1 MIQVGIMWYHT
12 QRELHMLSYP
22 LHPAGG
28 IRGCVAQEG
37 ETGEGQREL
46 PESQRG
52 ENSRLSIFLQVVIC
66 FIFLVSILAVV
77 YLQCASNRSPVNLSM
92 WAGL

>member
-1 MIQVGIMWYHT
+1 
-12 QRELHMLSYP
+12 MLSYP

-28 IRGCVAQEG
+28 IRGCNTQEG

-52 ENSRLSIFLQVVIC
+52 KVCFWVV
-66 FIFLVSILAVV
+66 FF
-77 YLQCASNRSPVNLSM
+77 
-92 WAGL
+92 